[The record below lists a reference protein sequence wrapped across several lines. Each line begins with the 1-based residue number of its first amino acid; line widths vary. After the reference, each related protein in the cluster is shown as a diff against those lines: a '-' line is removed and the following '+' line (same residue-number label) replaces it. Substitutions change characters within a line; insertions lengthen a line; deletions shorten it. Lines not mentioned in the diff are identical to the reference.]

1 MIRAMREVP
10 YVNLAAQFEAERSS
24 LMAVI
29 EGVLAEGAF
38 VGGSEIARLETA
50 LAAYCEMPYAVGVA
64 SGTDALILG
73 MKALGIGPGDEV
85 ITPPN
90 SFVASTASIVMTG
103 ATPVFADVLPD
114 QNIDP
119 EAVAAAVTSR
129 TKAIMAVHLTGR
141 VASMDRLAQIAENHG
156 LFLIEDAAQAMGAR
170 YMGRPAGSLG
180 DLACFSAHPL
190 KNLNA
195 TGDAGFIVTGD
206 GEIATRIGRLR
217 NHGLVDRDTA
227 KEWSSASRLDTLQAA
242 ILLMRLAKLDD
253 VISQRRANA
262 EIYCQLLDP
271 THVYIPPS
279 RNIEFNSFHTF
290 VIQVDARD
298 KLKDFLAIKGIR
310 TAIHYPIPI
319 HLQPAA
325 EGLGYKTGQFP
336 VTERQADRILTL
348 PIHQFLSTDD
358 IEYVAETVNCFY
370 GASPC

>member
-1 MIRAMREVP
+1 MIRTMREVP

-38 VGGSEIARLETA
+38 IGGSEIARLEAA

-103 ATPVFADVLPD
+103 ATPVFADVLQD

-119 EAVAAAVTSR
+119 EAVDAAVTPR

-141 VASMDRLAQIAENHG
+141 VASMDRLAQIAERHG
-156 LFLIEDAAQAMGAR
+156 LLLIEDAAQAMGAR
-170 YMGRPAGSLG
+170 YMGKPAGSLG

-206 GEIATRIGRLR
+206 GEIGRWR
-217 NHGLVDRDTA
+217 NHGLADRDTA
-227 KEWSSASRLDTLQAA
+227 EEWSASSRLDTLQAA
-242 ILLMRLAKLDD
+242 ILL
-253 VISQRRANA
+253 
-262 EIYCQLLDP
+262 
-271 THVYIPPS
+271 
-279 RNIEFNSFHTF
+279 
-290 VIQVDARD
+290 
-298 KLKDFLAIKGIR
+298 
-310 TAIHYPIPI
+310 
-319 HLQPAA
+319 
-325 EGLGYKTGQFP
+325 
-336 VTERQADRILTL
+336 
-348 PIHQFLSTDD
+348 
-358 IEYVAETVNCFY
+358 
-370 GASPC
+370 

>member
-1 MIRAMREVP
+1 MIRAMREIP

-24 LMAVI
+24 LMAAI
-29 EGVLAEGAF
+29 EGVMAKGAF
-38 VGGSEIARLETA
+38 IGGSEIARLEAA

-90 SFVASTASIVMTG
+90 SFVASAASIVLTG

-119 EAVAAAVTSR
+119 DAVEAAVTPR

-141 VASMDRLAQIAENHG
+141 IAAMDRLAQIAERHG
-156 LFLIEDAAQAMGAR
+156 LLLIEDAAQAIGSR
-170 YMGRPAGSLG
+170 YMGKPAGSLG

-217 NHGLVDRDTA
+217 NHGLVDRNTA
-227 KEWSSASRLDTLQAA
+227 EEWSAASRMDTLQAA
-242 ILLMRLAKLDD
+242 ILLMRLAKLDG

-290 VIQVDARD
+290 VIQVDERD
-298 KLKDFLAIKGIR
+298 KLKDFLAVRGIR
-310 TAIHYPIPI
+310 TAIHYPVPI

-325 EGLGYKTGQFP
+325 GDLGYRRGQFP

-348 PIHQFLSTDD
+348 PIHQFLSADD
-358 IEYVAETVNCFY
+358 LEYVAETVNDFY

>member
-1 MIRAMREVP
+1 MIREIREVP
-10 YVNLAAQFEAERSS
+10 YVNLAAQFEAERAS

-29 EGVLAEGAF
+29 EAVMAEAAF
-38 VGGSEIARLETA
+38 IGGSEVARLEAA
-50 LAAYCEMPYAVGVA
+50 LATYCEMPYAIGVG
-64 SGTDALILG
+64 SGTDALVLG
-73 MKALGIGPGDEV
+73 MKALGIGRGDEV

-90 SFVASTASIVMTG
+90 SFIASAASIVMSG

-119 EAVAAAVTSR
+119 DAVAAAVTPR

-141 VASMDRLAQIAENHG
+141 VASMDQLSQVAERYG
-156 LFLIEDAAQAMGAR
+156 LLLIEDAAQAIGAR

-195 TGDAGFIVTGD
+195 TGDAGFIVTAD
-206 GEIATRIGRLR
+206 SAIAARIGRLR
-217 NHGLVDRDTA
+217 NHGLVDRNTA
-227 KEWSSASRLDTLQAA
+227 LEWSSASRLDTLQAA
-242 ILLMRLAKLDD
+242 ILLMRLATLDD
-253 VISQRRANA
+253 VIGQRRANA

-271 THVYIPPS
+271 AHVYIPPS

-290 VIQVDARD
+290 VIQVDERD
-298 KLKDFLAIKGIR
+298 KLKEFLASRGIR
-310 TAIHYPIPI
+310 TAIHYPVPI

-325 EGLGYKTGQFP
+325 ESLGYKRGQFP

-348 PIHQFLSTDD
+348 PIHQFLSNDD
-358 IEYVAETVNCFY
+358 IEYVAEMVNGFY
-370 GASPC
+370 GAGPC

>member
-29 EGVLAEGAF
+29 EGVLAEGTF
-38 VGGSEIARLETA
+38 IGGSEIARLEAA
-50 LAAYCEMPYAVGVA
+50 LAAYCEMPHAIGVA

-156 LFLIEDAAQAMGAR
+156 LLLIEDAAQAIGAR
-170 YMGRPAGSLG
+170 YMGKPAGSLG

-217 NHGLVDRDTA
+217 NHGLVDRNTA
-227 KEWSSASRLDTLQAA
+227 EEWSSASRLDTLQAA

-262 EIYCQLLDP
+262 EIYCQLLDS
-271 THVYIPPS
+271 THIYIPPS

-290 VIQVDARD
+290 VIQVDERD

-310 TAIHYPIPI
+310 TAIHYPVPI

-325 EGLGYKTGQFP
+325 EGLGYKRGQFP

-370 GASPC
+370 GATPC

>member
-1 MIRAMREVP
+1 MREVP
-10 YVNLAAQFEAERSS
+10 YVNLAAQFESERSS

-29 EGVLAEGAF
+29 EGVMAEGAF
-38 VGGSEIARLETA
+38 IGGAEITRLEA
-50 LAAYCEMPYAVGVA
+50 AIAAYCEMPHAVGVA

-119 EAVAAAVTSR
+119 EAVAAAVTPR

-141 VASMDRLAQIAENHG
+141 IASMDRLSQIAERHG
-156 LFLIEDAAQAMGAR
+156 LLLIEDAAQAIGSR
-170 YMGRPAGSLG
+170 YMGKPAGSLG

-195 TGDAGFIVTGD
+195 TGDAGFIVTAD
-206 GEIATRIGRLR
+206 GAVAARLERLR
-217 NHGLVDRDTA
+217 NHGLADRNTA
-227 KEWSSASRLDTLQAA
+227 LEWSAGSRLDTLQAA

-253 VISQRRANA
+253 VISQRRSNA
-262 EIYCQLLDP
+262 EIYCQLIDP
-271 THVYIPPS
+271 AHVYIPPS
-279 RNIEFNSFHTF
+279 HNIEFNSFHTF

-298 KLKDFLAIKGIR
+298 KLKDFLAMKGIR
-310 TAIHYPIPI
+310 TAIHYPVPI

-325 EGLGYKTGQFP
+325 EGLGYRRGQFP
-336 VTERQADRILTL
+336 ATERQAERILTL
-348 PIHQFLSTDD
+348 PVHQFLSNDD
-358 IEYVAETVNCFY
+358 IQYVAEAVNGFY
-370 GASPC
+370 GVAPC

>member
-1 MIRAMREVP
+1 MREIP
-10 YVNLAAQFEAERSS
+10 YVDLAAQFESERSQ

-29 EGVLAEGAF
+29 EGVMAEGAF
-38 VGGSEIARLETA
+38 IGGSDIVRLEAA

-90 SFVASTASIVMTG
+90 SFIASTASIVMTG

-119 EAVAAAVTSR
+119 EAVAAAVTPR

-141 VASMDRLAQIAENHG
+141 VAPMDRLAHIAERYS
-156 LFLIEDAAQAMGAR
+156 LLLIEDAAQAIGSR
-170 YMGRPAGSLG
+170 YMGKPAGSLG

-195 TGDAGFIVTGD
+195 TGDAGFVVTAD
-206 GEIATRIGRLR
+206 GAVATRLERLR
-217 NHGLVDRDTA
+217 NHGLVDRNTA
-227 KEWSSASRLDTLQAA
+227 QEWGTSSRMDTLQAA
-242 ILLMRLAKLDD
+242 ILLMRLAKLED

-262 EIYCQLLDP
+262 EIYCELLDP
-271 THVYIPPS
+271 SHVYIPPS
-279 RNIEFNSFHTF
+279 RNVEFNSFHTF
-290 VIQVDARD
+290 VIQADERD
-298 KLKDFLAIKGIR
+298 KLKDFLAMKGIR

-325 EGLGYKTGQFP
+325 AGLGYRHGQFP
-336 VTERQADRILTL
+336 ATERQAGRILTL
-348 PIHQFLSTDD
+348 PVHQFLSTED
-358 IEYVAETVNCFY
+358 IEYVAETVNGFY

>member
-10 YVNLAAQFEAERSS
+10 YINLAAQFEAERSS
-24 LMAVI
+24 LMAAI
-29 EGVLAEGAF
+29 EGVMVAGAF
-38 VGGSEIARLETA
+38 IGGSEVARLEAA

-90 SFVASTASIVMTG
+90 SFIASTASIVMSG

-119 EAVAAAVTSR
+119 EAVAAAVTPR

-141 VASMDRLAQIAENHG
+141 VASMDRLAQIAERHG
-156 LFLIEDAAQAMGAR
+156 LLLIEDAAQAIGAR
-170 YMGRPAGSLG
+170 YMGKPAGSLG

-195 TGDAGFIVTGD
+195 MGDAGFIVTAD
-206 GEIATRIGRLR
+206 GELATRIERLR
-217 NHGLVDRDTA
+217 NHGLADRNTA
-227 KEWSSASRLDTLQAA
+227 LEWSSASRLDTLQAA

-253 VISQRRANA
+253 VIGQRRANA

-271 THVYIPPS
+271 AHVYIPPS

-290 VIQVDARD
+290 VIQVDERD
-298 KLKDFLAIKGIR
+298 KLKDFLAMRGIR
-310 TAIHYPIPI
+310 TAIHYPVPI

-325 EGLGYKTGQFP
+325 EGLGYKRGQFP
-336 VTERQADRILTL
+336 ATERQADRILTL

-358 IEYVAETVNCFY
+358 IEYVAETVNGFY
-370 GASPC
+370 GASPS

>member
-1 MIRAMREVP
+1 MSRAMREVR
-10 YVNLAAQFEAERSS
+10 YVNLSEQFETERAS
-24 LMAVI
+24 LMAIV
-29 EGVLAEGAF
+29 ESVMSEGAF
-38 VGGSEIARLETA
+38 IGGSEIAQLESA
-50 LAAYCEMPYAVGVA
+50 LATYCEMPHAIGVA

-119 EAVAAAVTSR
+119 EAVAAAVTPR

-141 VASMDRLAQIAENHG
+141 IAQMDRLAQIAQRHN
-156 LFLIEDAAQAMGAR
+156 LLLIEDAAQAMGSR
-170 YMGRPAGSLG
+170 YMGKPAGSLG

-195 TGDAGFIVTGD
+195 AGDAGFIVTAD
-206 GEIATRIGRLR
+206 GAVATRIERLR
-217 NHGLVDRDTA
+217 NHGLVNRDTVE
-227 KEWSSASRLDTLQAA
+227 EWGTGSRLDTLQAA

-253 VISQRRANA
+253 VITQRRANA

-271 THVYIPPS
+271 AHVYIPPGH
-279 RNIEFNSFHTF
+279 NIEFNSFHTF
-290 VIQVDARD
+290 VIQVDERD
-298 KLKDFLAIKGIR
+298 RLKDFLAMKGIR
-310 TAIHYPIPI
+310 TAVHYPIPI

-325 EGLGYKTGQFP
+325 QGLGYRRGQFP
-336 VTERQADRILTL
+336 MTERQAGRILTL

-358 IEYVAETVNCFY
+358 IEYVAETVNGFY
-370 GASPC
+370 GATPC